1 MVDSDVIQDTRI
13 GVIEHHSAIIPMT
26 KREKIEVIDR
36 ALLDLPQVEC
46 PIRNFFSDG
55 LYAREMTIPAGT
67 ILTGAEH
74 TTEHISILSK
84 GKLRMLREGA
94 PEDISAPFIVISRP
108 GEKNAAY
115 ALEECVWTEFH
126 PNPDNEQS
134 MDVLVERHSTS
145 KNSELLG
152 GVENKQLIANQN
164 LLVETGG

>member
-84 GKLRMLREGA
+84 GRLRMLRDGE
-94 PEDISAPFIVISRP
+94 PEDIFAPYIVISKP

-115 ALEECVWTEFH
+115 AVEESVWTEFH

-152 GVENKQLIANQN
+152 GVENKQLIANQT